1 MEDAALLQQYAR
13 TNSEEAFSQLVAR
26 YLNLVY
32 SAALRQVGNAN
43 QAEEISQA
51 VFVIL
56 ARKAGSISQS
66 APLAGWLYQTTRL
79 TAANAIRAEIRRTRR
94 EQEAYMQSL
103 ANETEPDVWNQIAPL
118 LENAMG
124 SLSAHER
131 DVIVLRFFQN
141 KSLQEVAHTLGASE
155 NAAKKRVQRALE
167 KLRNFF
173 AKRKIVL
180 TTAII
185 AGVVSA
191 NSVQAAPAGLAV
203 TITAVAAQGAAAS
216 SSTLTLIKGGLK
228 IMAWTKVKTTV
239 VAGAALLLAAGTT
252 TVAVK
257 GISAYRESAQEDAVW
272 SKMTRIDSRLLDD
285 APPVVSIRPAP
296 AGKMRGGTVW
306 SSNGKKLGFSSSVSS
321 LLADAYGISE
331 SRMVNPAA
339 LPKDKY
345 DFIVS
350 LPEGQSEAL
359 QAEIKKKLGLV
370 AKTETRETDVLL
382 LKVATANA
390 PGLAPGATG
399 GGGGSMNS
407 GAGKFT
413 CNNGRISGLV
423 NFLERRLKIPVIDQ
437 TGLTAKYDIDL
448 EWEEPS
454 YQNPNPEALKKA
466 VLDTLG
472 LELTPATESIEML
485 VVSKTK

>member
-1 MEDAALLQQYAR
+1 
-13 TNSEEAFSQLVAR
+13 
-26 YLNLVY
+26 
-32 SAALRQVGNAN
+32 
-43 QAEEISQA
+43 
-51 VFVIL
+51 
-56 ARKAGSISQS
+56 
-66 APLAGWLYQTTRL
+66 
-79 TAANAIRAEIRRTRR
+79 
-94 EQEAYMQSL
+94 
-103 ANETEPDVWNQIAPL
+103 
-118 LENAMG
+118 
-124 SLSAHER
+124 
-131 DVIVLRFFQN
+131 
-141 KSLQEVAHTLGASE
+141 
-155 NAAKKRVQRALE
+155 
-167 KLRNFF
+167 
-173 AKRKIVL
+173 
-180 TTAII
+180 
-185 AGVVSA
+185 
-191 NSVQAAPAGLAV
+191 
-203 TITAVAAQGAAAS
+203 
-216 SSTLTLIKGGLK
+216 
-228 IMAWTKVKTTV
+228 MAWTKVKTTV